1 MILNQIVAIAANLAI
16 GKDNDLLWRYS
27 EDLKFFKETTLNK
40 IIIMGRK
47 TFDSILKPRGKPL
60 PNRFHIVISRT
71 EHKSEFE
78 NVRYVKTLQ
87 EAYATSDMLI
97 KLRNFP
103 EDVFVIGGAEIYNQS
118 LIDCQKLYITQVNK
132 AFEGDVFYSPDYQI
146 HFTRE
151 SFTTSLD
158 HPELSYEVWTKS

>member
-1 MILNQIVAIAANLAI
+1 MILNQIVAVAANLAI
-16 GKDNDLLWRYS
+16 GKDNDLLWHYS
-27 EDLKFFKETTLNK
+27 EDLKFFKETTSGK

-78 NVRYVKTLQ
+78 NVRFVKTLQ
-87 EAYATSDMLI
+87 EAYATADMLI
-97 KLRNFP
+97 KLQGHP

-118 LIDCQKLYITQVNK
+118 LMDCQRLYITKVNK
-132 AFEGDVFYSPDYQI
+132 DYEGDVFYSPAYQI

-151 SFTTSLD
+151 SSRTSLE

>member
-1 MILNQIVAIAANLAI
+1 MILNQIVAVAANLAI
-16 GKDNDLLWRYS
+16 GKDNDLLWHYS
-27 EDLKFFKETTLNK
+27 EDLKFFKETTTNK

-71 EHKSEFE
+71 EHQSEFE
-78 NVRYVKTLQ
+78 NVRFVKTLQ
-87 EAYATSDMLI
+87 EAYATADMLI
-97 KLRNFP
+97 KLRGFP

-118 LIDCQKLYITQVNK
+118 LMDCQKLYITKVNK
-132 AFEGDVFYSPDYQI
+132 DFDGDVFYSPAYQI

-151 SFTTSLD
+151 SSRVSLE
-158 HPELSYEVWTKS
+158 HPELAYETWTKS